1 VLIQRV
7 LPGGAAER
15 AGLHGGNK
23 QAYLGNTPIYLGG
36 DLIIGIDGR
45 QVTTAQ
51 DLSQIMDEHKTG
63 DKVTVTFLR
72 GQRKMSAQLTLEE
85 AGARTA

>member
-15 AGLHGGNK
+15 AGLHGGHQ

-36 DLIIGIDGR
+36 DLIVAIDGT
-45 QVTTAQ
+45 QITSAL
-51 DLSQIMDEHKTG
+51 DLSQIMDDHKTG
-63 DKVTVTFLR
+63 DTVTVTFLR
-72 GQRKMSAQLTLEE
+72 GQRKMTVRVTLEE
-85 AGARTA
+85 LGTQTA

>member
-1 VLIQRV
+1 V

-15 AGLHGGNK
+15 SGLHGGGQ

-36 DLIIGIDGR
+36 DLIIAIDGR
-45 QVTTAQ
+45 QVTSAQ

-63 DKVTVTFLR
+63 DIVTVTFMR
-72 GQRKMSAQLTLEE
+72 GRRKMSVQVRLEE
-85 AGARTA
+85 LGTQTA